1 MKKALLTGFIAL
13 GTLGLVDN
21 KVQADEQVGETKV
34 EFSVGSDYLLDIPAK
49 VTLNDYSKTYLDIKT
64 KNHNLSPTEYVLVT
78 LENGLTNNSEIT
90 LSRYMDTDTT
100 IKTAITNN
108 GAVINM
114 SDKEIDIFDAKN
126 PQEYTIATLFID
138 PLQDNYKSGKYTTT
152 LTFGS
157 EIRDRD
163 VPE

>member
-1 MKKALLTGFIAL
+1 MKKMLATGVIVL
-13 GTLGLVDN
+13 GTLGLFGN
-21 KVQADEQVGETKV
+21 KVQADDQTQV
-34 EFSVGSDYLLDIPAK
+34 EFSVGSEYLLEIPAK
-49 VTLNDYSKTYLDIKT
+49 VTLSDYSKTYLDIKT
-64 KNHNLSPTEYVLVT
+64 KNHNLSPTEYVMIT
-78 LENGLTNNSEIT
+78 LENGLTDNSEIT

-100 IKTAITNN
+100 IKTTITNN
-108 GAVINM
+108 GASINLV
-114 SDKEIDIFDAKN
+114 DKEISIFDARN
-126 PQEYTIATLFID
+126 PQEYTVATLFID

>member
-1 MKKALLTGFIAL
+1 MKKVLATGVIVL
-13 GTLGLVDN
+13 GTLGLFGN
-21 KVQADEQVGETKV
+21 KVQADDQTQV
-34 EFSVGSDYLLDIPAK
+34 EFSVGSEYLLEIPAK
-49 VTLNDYSKTYLDIKT
+49 VTLSDYSKTYLDIKT
-64 KNHNLSPTEYVLVT
+64 KNHNLSPTEYVMIT
-78 LENGLTNNSEIT
+78 LENGLTDNSEIT

-100 IKTAITNN
+100 IKTTITNN
-108 GAVINM
+108 GASINLV
-114 SDKEIDIFDAKN
+114 DKEISIFDARN
-126 PQEYTIATLFID
+126 PQEYTVATLFID